1 MLHGEYMVRISA
13 THIDSARCGRPRR
26 RAHARPVSP
35 VTHHSHNISAGRSP
49 GACAPGRER
58 REPAGRG
65 DTRGVRRDPRLPPR
79 GATVSRT
86 AERTDSDTRPAGQ
99 PARPNWLG
107 LRLPPATS
115 TATRSDGRA
124 TTVHVYLRVVIILLF
139 IGELQHVMT
148 QSVKVSY
155 YHGPA
160 RALTPP
166 PALRESGSAAPGL
179 TASTEYSL
187 PRPGARGPLNCRK

>member
-1 MLHGEYMVRISA
+1 MRA
-13 THIDSARCGRPRR
+13 PSARSHITHTIYR
-26 RAHARPVSP
+26 RAAPR
-35 VTHHSHNISAGRSP
+35 
-49 GACAPGRER
+49 ACAPVRER

-107 LRLPPATS
+107 LGPPAPAPTATS

-166 PALRESGSAAPGL
+166 PALNPAP
-179 TASTEYSL
+179 
-187 PRPGARGPLNCRK
+187 PHPV